1 MWHFW
6 WVFLYFPVKNVVN
19 AQMRYTVTFGLR
31 LINSIIGSA
40 NDLSSVFSWH
50 LDPPFSCH
58 HWSKNS
64 MWPNIIQHFRSTNNY
79 EPETIVTLARVSLKV
94 RIKKMRANENN
105 LGLLGNSVWPKSH
118 QGGECRSG
126 LEVEPHLA
134 RSTLESS
141 ANFRSPSTANGQKF
155 LSFSPDWFTPTEKMR
170 QKVERW
176 KKGTQ

>member
-1 MWHFW
+1 MSKWDIRSPL
-6 WVFLYFPVKNVVN
+6 VCDSSIVLLAQQMIFLLSFLGIW
-19 AQMRYTVTFGLR
+19 TLLFLVTTGPK
-31 LINSIIGSA
+31 IA
-40 NDLSSVFSWH
+40 CDPTFS
-50 LDPPFSCH
+50 
-58 HWSKNS
+58 
-64 MWPNIIQHFRSTNNY
+64 NIFRSTNNY

-105 LGLLGNSVWPKSH
+105 LGLLGNCVWPKSH